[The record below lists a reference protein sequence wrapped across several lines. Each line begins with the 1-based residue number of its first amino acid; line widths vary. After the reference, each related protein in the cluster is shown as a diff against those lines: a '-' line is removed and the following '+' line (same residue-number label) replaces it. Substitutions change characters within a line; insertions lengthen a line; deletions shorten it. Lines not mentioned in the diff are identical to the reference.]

1 MKKTIKQ
8 HILTYLNDRDWT
20 SSTTLDKAVADTAKV
35 KEATVSRTC
44 RQLAEEGLVHKEMR
58 SKVVWYKIGDS
69 ARKKRQIVERIDKY
83 TVRVTYA

>member
-20 SSTTLDKAVADTAKV
+20 SSTQLDKAVADIAKV
-35 KEATVSRTC
+35 KEATVSREC
-44 RQLAEEGLVHKEMR
+44 RELAELGKINKDMR

-69 ARKKRQIVERIDKY
+69 AKKKRQIAERIDEY